1 MLPESSVELS
11 MMSPGTHVRRHCGPV
26 NHKWRLHLALVVPEP
41 EGSAR
46 LRVGSETLLWQEG
59 KILLFDDSYEHEV
72 WNDGETPRA
81 VLIIDL
87 WHPEVVDES
96 VRDVIRSVLGIGA
109 KGTTAEQM
117 QRQ

>member
-1 MLPESSVELS
+1 MNRKFCTYPECIDELVEWEAV
-11 MMSPGTHVRRHCGPV
+11 VRRWLGQFHFAV
-26 NHKWRLHLALVVPEP
+26 A
-41 EGSAR
+41 
-46 LRVGSETLLWQEG
+46 SETLLWQEG

-87 WHPEVVDES
+87 WHPEIVDES